1 MMTARR
7 RTLIVSDDPELLSS
21 LTRTLE
27 AMGFEVETALDYN
40 EAVDHIVQRRL
51 RLVCVDLNLPRDGGF
66 DVCEL
71 VRSDPAL
78 GGVQILVMSEHDTPQ
93 EMADAEE
100 AGANAFVRKPF
111 ASELIQQYV
120 RAMLEGRKSSRPT
133 IRELRPSDYPPPSS
147 GGSS

>member
-1 MMTARR
+1 MIAARR
-7 RTLIVSDDPELLSS
+7 TSLIVTDDPEVQLS

-40 EAVDHIVQRRL
+40 EAVDHIVERRF
-51 RLVCVDLNLPRDGGF
+51 RLVCVDLNLPRDGAF

-78 GGVQILVMSEHDTPQ
+78 EGVQILVMSEHGTPQ

-111 ASELIQQYV
+111 GVEVFEKYV
-120 RAMLEGRKSSRPT
+120 RAMLAGRTSSRPT
-133 IRELRPSDYPPPSS
+133 IRELRPSHFPPPSGETS
-147 GGSS
+147 